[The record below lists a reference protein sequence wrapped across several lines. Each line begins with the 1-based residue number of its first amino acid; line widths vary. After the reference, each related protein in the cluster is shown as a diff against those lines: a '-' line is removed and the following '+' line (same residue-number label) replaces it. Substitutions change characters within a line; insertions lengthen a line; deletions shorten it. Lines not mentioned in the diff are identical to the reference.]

1 MKYHKGQKSL
11 EELDHEAVM
20 AHVLDPDN
28 SPLSPDQQAQYN
40 RVLSAAQMM
49 DDNPNDAAVLS
60 LLREKYRVSV
70 SQLRKDIALAKEV
83 FKSRH
88 TFDWNFWQAWQIK
101 DQIELIKRCREKDD
115 YKNWNAA
122 KKVLHELIG
131 EKPAAVEDP
140 RRMEKNVF
148 YIQVNNGT
156 GQKLNVSLDQLRSL
170 SAEDK
175 RLILDTVYQPLE
187 EVSAEEIFDS

>member
-1 MKYHKGQKSL
+1 
-11 EELDHEAVM
+11 M

-88 TFDWNFWQAWQIK
+88 TFDWDFWQAWQIK

-115 YKNWNAA
+115 FKNWNAA

-131 EKPAAVEDP
+131 EKPAAVDDP